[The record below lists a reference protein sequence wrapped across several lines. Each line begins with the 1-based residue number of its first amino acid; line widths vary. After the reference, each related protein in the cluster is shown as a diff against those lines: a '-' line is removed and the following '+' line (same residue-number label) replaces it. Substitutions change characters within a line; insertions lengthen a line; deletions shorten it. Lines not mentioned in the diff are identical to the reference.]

1 MTHSQLKFL
10 LSLMLVAGISLPA
23 CFSQQT
29 GSSLLWKVEGNN
41 LKTPSYVFG
50 TVHMLKRSDFRLS
63 REVLQ
68 FMSESDAVYMEIDL
82 DNMQAISEFSQM
94 LLLPNGTTLSDYM
107 TDEEYVIIKNYL
119 RDSIGTDITDFEV
132 LKPFALQQAFTMN
145 SAGEDLVSYELELL
159 NWCYSNAKTIEG
171 LETVAEQMAI
181 FDQIP
186 YEEQIDWVLDFIENP
201 VSTDAI
207 FDSIVYHYREAD
219 LQGLYKDVLDSS
231 PEIMV
236 YEPLFISD
244 RNKRWIPRMATIMQ
258 QGSYFFAVG
267 AGHLPGDDGVLELLR
282 AAGYSVQPVV
292 QTYIND

>member
-1 MTHSQLKFL
+1 MTHSQFKFL

>member
-1 MTHSQLKFL
+1 MTHSQFKFL

-267 AGHLPGDDGVLELLR
+267 AGHLPGDDGVLELLK